1 MAGRY
6 QTGMGG
12 AQERFLTTQWSL
24 IEHIQAGEDRDS
36 ALIGSLLQMYWKPVY
51 CYLRRKGCDNEQ
63 AKDLTQD
70 FFHEVV
76 LNRDL
81 VGRADVSKGRF
92 RTFLLHALNQY
103 LINENRDAHA
113 TKRIPREKLVLL
125 DAMRLPDLPQA
136 IVESDVE
143 DTYHYAWLSALLE
156 RVIAQVRAD
165 CRREGMETHWALFD
179 AHVLKPILSG
189 GSPPLLATL
198 CREHGLDDTKKAS
211 NMIVTVRRRFRAALL
226 EHIRGT
232 VLSGDQADEEL
243 TDLLQFLPRSAQPSL

>member
-1 MAGRY
+1 MAGRH
-6 QTGMGG
+6 QTDMGG
-12 AQERFLTTQWSL
+12 TQESFLTTQWSL

-36 ALIGSLLQMYWKPVY
+36 VLIGSLLRMYWKPVY

-103 LINENRDAHA
+103 LINKNRDAHA
-113 TKRIPREKLVLL
+113 TKRIPREKLISL
-125 DAMRLPDLPQA
+125 DAMRLPDLPQNV
-136 IVESDVE
+136 VESDAE
-143 DTYHYAWLSALLE
+143 DTYHYAWLSSLLE
-156 RVIAQVRAD
+156 RVIAQVQAD
-165 CRREGMETHWALFD
+165 CCREGMEIHWALFD
-179 AHVLKPILSG
+179 THVLKPILGG
-189 GSPPLLATL
+189 GSPPPLATA
-198 CREHGLDDTKKAS
+198 CQEHGIDDAKKAS
-211 NMIVTVRRRFRAALL
+211 NMIVTVKRRFRGALL

-232 VLSGDQADEEL
+232 VLSGDLADEEL
-243 TDLLQFLPRSAQPSL
+243 TDLLQFLPRGAQSSP

>member
-6 QTGMGG
+6 QTDMGG
-12 AQERFLTTQWSL
+12 THESFLTTQWSL

-36 ALIGSLLQMYWKPVY
+36 VLIGSLLRMYWKPVY
-51 CYLRRKGCDNEQ
+51 CYLRRKGYDNEQ

-81 VGRADVSKGRF
+81 VGRADLSKGRF

-103 LINENRDAHA
+103 LINKNRDAHA
-113 TKRIPREKLVLL
+113 TKRIPRERLISL
-125 DAMRLPDLPQA
+125 DTMRLPDLPQA
-136 IVESDVE
+136 IVESDAE
-143 DTYHYAWLSALLE
+143 DTYHYAWLSSLLE
-156 RVIAQVRAD
+156 RVISQVQTD

-179 AHVLKPILSG
+179 THVLKPILG
-189 GSPPLLATL
+189 GESPPPLATL
-198 CREHGLDDTKKAS
+198 CREHGVDDPKKAS
-211 NMIVTVRRRFRAALL
+211 NMIVTVKRRFRAALL

-243 TDLLQFLPRSAQPSL
+243 TDLLQFLPRGAQPSL